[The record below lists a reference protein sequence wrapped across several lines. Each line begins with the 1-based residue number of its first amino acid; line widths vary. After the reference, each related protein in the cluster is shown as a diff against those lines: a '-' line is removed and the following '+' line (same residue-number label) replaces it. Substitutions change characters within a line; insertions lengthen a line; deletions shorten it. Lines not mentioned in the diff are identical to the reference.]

1 MVLSKQIGKSKFI
14 LVDVCL
20 LFTKESDE
28 TILIVP
34 LLIINDGIDR
44 QNEGH
49 TRPFS
54 VSISTHNIPVVINH
68 SFNVLRMLRV
78 RWLYVVKGV

>member
-49 TRPFS
+49 TRPF
-54 VSISTHNIPVVINH
+54 HRFP
-68 SFNVLRMLRV
+68 
-78 RWLYVVKGV
+78 